1 MNNKYISP
9 AEFPV
14 GFFEIPCGPRA
25 PFQHACLQFKTNN
38 YFLFQSKSEVPTGEN
53 IISTYLT
60 YINIL
65 RTSGKPISREFLK
78 QKYKFFRQNEEIM
91 DIQCQLSNVSWRN
104 CVCYRSVISIFTEKT
119 YLIPYQFIIF
129 FREIE
134 ILNFTEIK
142 SILY

>member
-1 MNNKYISP
+1 
-9 AEFPV
+9 
-14 GFFEIPCGPRA
+14 
-25 PFQHACLQFKTNN
+25 
-38 YFLFQSKSEVPTGEN
+38 
-53 IISTYLT
+53 
-60 YINIL
+60 
-65 RTSGKPISREFLK
+65 
-78 QKYKFFRQNEEIM
+78 M

-142 SILY
+142 SILYWEILCCRRILSRAWELENGSSASNDFQRRSLPNVISKIWWRDRVSFKIHINIAISFKIYINSQTCFGNFVKVILFHCDF